1 KLKLQVI
8 QVNSQ
13 IDRIGDKL
21 AVISLENAQYQWFSC
36 SGGDTVALTGQISF
50 EFSPPENGNYLVKIY
65 FGNCEFVSDC
75 FNFVKTSS
83 HQVFKDIFSVYP
95 IPVSEHLTLHC
106 KENIEYTL
114 EIQNVMGK
122 EVFQS
127 GK

>member
-1 KLKLQVI
+1 VLSKNLDTTICQGEILKLGSFSFTMPGDFDVYVSTPGQCDTLVKLKLQVI

-75 FNFVKTSS
+75 FNFV
-83 HQVFKDIFSVYP
+83 
-95 IPVSEHLTLHC
+95 
-106 KENIEYTL
+106 
-114 EIQNVMGK
+114 
-122 EVFQS
+122 
-127 GK
+127 